1 MFDIID
7 IENLISIIE
16 ITDEFIL
23 IQDIE
28 NIFTIDEVNKNG
40 S

>member
-1 MFDIID
+1 MFSIID
-7 IENLISIIE
+7 IENLISITE

>member
-7 IENLISIIE
+7 IENLISIVE

-28 NIFTIDEVNKNG
+28 NIFTINEVNKNG